1 MPVRK
6 RLVITPPDADILDR
20 FKRGGV
26 GYQTRMNA
34 VLRSFMQ
41 VEKRRGAGRVDA
53 YSIAMIR
60 VQPSGHSDPSDP

>member
-20 FKRGGV
+20 FKRDGV